1 MARTAHAIQIETDDG
16 TGNPLSYTNT
26 AIGISSGVFY
36 LITERFG
43 LDGTKTIAGDSSR
56 TTWYEGIL
64 TKEYSSFSPSR
75 TADFVE
81 SGDVS
86 AASSFSFSIKN
97 TASFWS
103 TLESNSVYLARC
115 RVTYFHISSTDGI
128 TFTFAKR
135 WTGVIDEVVFSETSF
150 VIRCIDN
157 SKDIFSTTPSKQ
169 VDSSTF
175 PSAIKESLG
184 KTIPIAIGRV
194 AYSPLVNVSSQQDR
208 VQLNSDSG
216 SPRYVVAG
224 ENYTVANWQAGHAYV
239 VGDRVLPV
247 SITAAEGFI
256 YTATVA
262 GTSGGSEPAFPNQ
275 SGATVTDGGV
285 TWVAS
290 SARALDL
297 KCTILF
303 TDNDYR
309 LVGKYVSVVYGEEKQ
324 SRKILSNEA
333 TNATTGLTRVMLEYG
348 FSGTPV
354 DWESGSTDSDVWY
367 YDVRTFS
374 ASLLASEKPIYAY
387 QDNAQGISALYFWQ
401 TEEKQ
406 YADISEI
413 SVEKSLS
420 NVAFL
425 GYPGLKITAKSADL
439 EGNLEVFFK
448 IPPRHVTGENYT
460 DADDA
465 TYTDLVFDS
474 ALETQ
479 GVTINFRSE
488 LFAKSYEK
496 IFVLFD
502 FSHARSGAASNP
514 QLDLTVQLFDLH
526 GRTINTSV
534 STTSIHNITVSGSG
548 VFSDKYLLPGLYF
561 GEVRDDSNFYAFKDR
576 LDLSD
581 VLNGTKDNLFIN
593 AIRLI
598 FRAINGSAGNTYTLR
613 LREVGF
619 IGQKSINITTEAVYG
634 SLIGEVFGT
643 RWRSPDAPS
652 TNRKT
657 STDPILLIGDALEHL
672 IRNYDYNH
680 PVWVASQAVVVGE
693 KRRPTV
699 DNGFIYICTVAGTT
713 HASVEPTWPTTLTST
728 VTDGTVT
735 WKALDT
741 LKIHCGSFDTIASQR
756 FNWYVGR
763 TLTEKR
769 PSLDYYRELARH
781 GFLGLFVDT
790 QGRVKVKSW
799 VDNRTPSVTFSSSN
813 ILQGTLGE
821 ITLTP
826 LRRVY
831 NDFTIRYDWNPAS
844 GNFNKQIVVTRVDEP
859 AFPGASDLLT
869 PGTALG
875 GTFQVF
881 RLSDGSGGYRFYFVC
896 SATHGLT
903 SGNYVSL
910 SGNTSGFDFSPSQV
924 SVVNAWEFYV
934 AGFITTSVFSTSG
947 TIRTHTDT
955 RIKWKA
961 FVGGVQ
967 SYGSAKGLW
976 EQCHASYIVS
986 KSVQKLPSEL
996 GDCHWFID
1004 PDATDPSGNSIW
1016 TDLTGAGDEH
1026 PAFYYAMRLADWVT
1040 WQKKQTSFEV
1050 ANDSTNQALEL
1061 YDPVYLNDAKLTGG
1075 VNKLGWI
1082 HEITD
1087 LPGDDRLPDRIRIG
1101 VTFNPDQLASCDF
1114 LFDTQG
1120 AADTLTD
1127 TQGAADTVTDTQC

>member
-16 TGNPLSYTNT
+16 TGNLLSYTNT
-26 AIGISSGVFY
+26 AIGVSSGVFY
-36 LITERFG
+36 LITERFA

-56 TTWYEGIL
+56 TVWYEGIL
-64 TKEYSSFSPSR
+64 TKDYSSLSPSR

-86 AASSFSFSIKN
+86 SASSFSFSIKN
-97 TASFWS
+97 TGSFWS

-115 RVTYFHISSTDGI
+115 RVTYFHVSSTDGI

-150 VIRCIDN
+150 LIRCIDN

-175 PSAIKESLG
+175 PTAINESLG

-208 VQLNSDSG
+208 VQLGVSG
-216 SPRYVVAG
+216 SGDPRYVVAG
-224 ENYTVANWQAGHAYV
+224 ENYTVPNWQAGHAYAI
-239 VGDRVLPV
+239 GDRVLPV
-247 SITAAEGFI
+247 SVTSAEGFV
-256 YTATVA
+256 YTATIA
-262 GTSGGSEPAFPNQ
+262 GTSGGSEPAFPNE
-275 SGATVTDGGV
+275 SGVTVTDGGV
-285 TWVAS
+285 TWEAS

-297 KCTILF
+297 KCGILF
-303 TDNDYR
+303 EADDYR
-309 LVGKYVSVVYGEEKQ
+309 LVGKYVSVVYGETKQ
-324 SRKILSNEA
+324 SRKILSNSA

-348 FSGTPV
+348 FTGTPV
-354 DWESGSTDSDVWY
+354 DWESSDDTSDVWY
-367 YDVRTFS
+367 YDVRPFS
-374 ASLLASEKPIYAY
+374 ASLLASEKQIYAY
-387 QDNAQGISALYFWQ
+387 QNNPQGIAALYFWQ
-401 TEEKQ
+401 SEERQ

-425 GYPGLKITAKSADL
+425 GYPGLKITAKSSDL
-439 EGNLEVFFK
+439 QGNLDVFFK

-460 DADDA
+460 DGDDA

-479 GVTINFRSE
+479 GVNINFRSE
-488 LFAKSYEK
+488 LFSKSYDK

-502 FSHARSGAASNP
+502 FSHVRSNLASNP
-514 QLDLTVQLFDLH
+514 QLNLTVTLLDLH
-526 GRTINTSV
+526 GRIIS
-534 STTSIHNITVSGSG
+534 TSILAASIHDITVGI
-548 VFSDKYLLPGLYF
+548 VYADKYLLPGLYF
-561 GEVRDDSNFYAFKDR
+561 GESRDDSNFYAFKDR
-576 LDLSD
+576 LDISD
-581 VLNGTKDNLFIN
+581 VLEGSKDNLFIESL
-593 AIRLI
+593 RLT
-598 FRAINGSAGNTYTLR
+598 FQAVNGSSGNTYTLR

-619 IGQKSINITTEAVYG
+619 IGQKSINTTTEAIYS

-657 STDPILLIGDALEHL
+657 SADPIYLLGDALEHL

-680 PVWVASQAVVVGE
+680 PLWVASQAVVVGE
-693 KRRPTV
+693 RRRPTV

-713 HASVEPTWPTTLTST
+713 HTSVEPTWPTTLTNT
-728 VTDGTVT
+728 VTDGTAT
-735 WKALDT
+735 WKALDM

-756 FNWYVGR
+756 FNWHVGR
-763 TLTEKR
+763 TLTDKK
-769 PSLDYYRELARH
+769 PSLEYYRELARH
-781 GFLGLFVDT
+781 GFLGLFIDT

-799 VDNRTPSVTFSSSN
+799 VDNRTPSVTFSSAN
-813 ILQGTLGE
+813 ILQGTLDE
-821 ITLTP
+821 IRLTP
-826 LRRVY
+826 IRRVF

-844 GNFNKQIVVTRVDEP
+844 NSFNKQIVVTHVDEP
-859 AFPGASDLLT
+859 AFPGVSDLLV

-875 GTFQVF
+875 GTFQIF

-896 SATHGLT
+896 SAPHGLT
-903 SGNYVSL
+903 TGNYASL
-910 SGNTSGFDFSPSQV
+910 SGNTQGFDFSPSQV
-924 SVVNAWEFYV
+924 SVANTLEFYV
-934 AGFITTSVFSTSG
+934 PGFITTSGFSTSG
-947 TIRTHTDT
+947 TLRSHTD
-955 RIKWKA
+955 IQLKWKT

-976 EQCHASYIVS
+976 DQCRASYTVS
-986 KSVQKLPSEL
+986 KTVQKLPSEL
-996 GDCHWFID
+996 GDCYWFID
-1004 PDATDPSGNSIW
+1004 PDAQDPSGNSIW
-1016 TDLTGAGDEH
+1016 TDLSGAGDEH
-1026 PAFYYAMRLADWVT
+1026 PAFYYAMKLADWVT
-1040 WQKKQTSFEV
+1040 WQKKQTTFEV
-1050 ANDSTNQALEL
+1050 PNDSTNQALEL

-1075 VNKLGWI
+1075 SNKLGWI

-1087 LPGDDRLPDRIRIG
+1087 LPGDDRRPDRIRIG
-1101 VTFNPDQLASCDF
+1101 ITFNPDQLASCDF